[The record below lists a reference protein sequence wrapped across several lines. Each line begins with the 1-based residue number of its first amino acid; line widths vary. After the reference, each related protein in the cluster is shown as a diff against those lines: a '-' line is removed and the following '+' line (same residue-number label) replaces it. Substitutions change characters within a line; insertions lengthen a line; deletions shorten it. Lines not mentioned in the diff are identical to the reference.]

1 MKNVENI
8 DNSKLFEVDDSLSF
22 PKGYNIVLGIPQ
34 KSVNLKEEL
43 RRSRLLGQISKTDDL
58 LELLKI
64 EKE

>member
-34 KSVNLKEEL
+34 KSVNLKDEL
-43 RRSRLLGQISKTDDL
+43 RKSRLLGQISRMDDL
-58 LELLKI
+58 LELSKI
-64 EKE
+64 ENN